1 MAPTLLNHPNLHV
14 HVASGDALDVR
25 EFSVTERMSS
35 LFEITLVVVCPNPDI
50 DFEAVVG
57 QSASFTIEADL
68 SGADP
73 RTWTG
78 LCNELEQLAAEESG
92 LSTYRLS
99 LVPTSWLLT
108 QRRNHRMF
116 QQKSELD
123 IVLQLLAEWGI
134 EPEKRLTASYKKRKY
149 RVQYG
154 ESDFA
159 FLSRMLEDAGISYF
173 FESGEATKLVLSD
186 APHRADAR
194 APIPFRE
201 NPTIA
206 DREHVRNVRVGR
218 RIRPGKYTMQDHD
231 YRKDPSF
238 KLLAEAK
245 QGQGIEERLE
255 RYHYTPGAFL
265 FGEGK
270 GESTPHADDKGKT
283 RTDEREAAILA
294 QKRLDAKRA
303 NARTITFVSNVL
315 TLAPGT
321 IMSLLDHPLRDL
333 ADGKRLLII
342 ETALQGTH
350 DGEWTLRGEATSA
363 DVVHRPAL
371 STPKPRTFGVESAT
385 VVGQA
390 GEEIH
395 TDEFGRV
402 RVHFH
407 WDRESK
413 MDDNSSCWI
422 HVSQTSAGAGFGATN
437 LPRVGQEVLVDF
449 LGGDPDRPI
458 IVGRVYT
465 QLQKTPYSLPASKTQ
480 SGWKSSSTNQTGGY
494 NEMMFD
500 DASGKELIRLQAEKD
515 WNQRV
520 KNDEEAVVGRNRT
533 RVVNNDESVTV
544 GNNRSR
550 IVKNDEDVI
559 IGKNLTRKIGAS
571 ERVVTMFNQINAV
584 GSNRSSSVGAVDSV
598 LAGEAIS
605 MTVSPPSQGEGDE
618 SGRGKGSGSE
628 SEGGSGKGTSQVI
641 SHDRIVLTTPG
652 GATILMEGSSISL
665 LAKTITFT
673 ASETLSAVGELG
685 ASLGA
690 LSGDVVVGSE
700 SGEVRIDAAGNRLM
714 LSGSTGAYL
723 SSSGGDVRINGGPL
737 VKINTAEPAMGP
749 PAPPPDLWM
758 EKDSGPVY

>member
-1 MAPTLLNHPNLHV
+1 MAATLLIHPNLHV

-57 QSASFTIEADL
+57 QSASFTLDEGL
-68 SGADP
+68 SGAAP

-78 LCNELEQLAAEESG
+78 LCNELQQIAVEESG

-99 LVPTSWLLT
+99 LVPTAWLLT

-123 IVLQLLAEWGI
+123 IALELLAEWGI

-173 FESGEATKLVLSD
+173 FASGETTKLVLSD
-186 APHRADAR
+186 APQRADAR

-201 NPTIA
+201 NPTAA
-206 DREHVRNVRVGR
+206 DREHVRKVHVGR

-265 FGEGK
+265 FGSDK

-283 RTDEREAAILA
+283 RTDEREATILA

-303 NARTITFVSNVL
+303 NARTITFVSNVV

-321 IMSLLDHPLRDL
+321 IMSLLDHPRSDL
-333 ADGKRLLII
+333 GNGKRLLIV

-350 DGEWTLRGEATSA
+350 DGEWTSRCEATSA
-363 DVVHRPAL
+363 DAVHRPAL
-371 STPKPRTFGVESAT
+371 STPRPRTSGVESAT

-422 HVSQTSAGAGFGATN
+422 HVSQTNAGAGFGATN

-458 IVGRVYT
+458 IIGRVYT
-465 QLQKTPYSLPASKTQ
+465 QLQKTPYSLPAGKTQ
-480 SGWKSSSTNQTGGY
+480 SGWKSNSTSQTGGY

-500 DASGKELIRLQAEKD
+500 DATGNELVRVQAEKD
-515 WNQRV
+515 WNKRV
-520 KNDEEAVVGRNRT
+520 KNDEEAVVGRNRM
-533 RVVNNDESVTV
+533 RVVKNDETVTV

-550 IVKNDEDVI
+550 IVKNDEEVI
-559 IGKNLTRKIGAS
+559 IGKNLTRTVGAS
-571 ERVVTMFNQINAV
+571 ERAVTMFNQVNAV
-584 GSNRSSSVGAVDSV
+584 GSNRSSSVGSVDSV
-598 LAGEAIS
+598 VAGTAVS
-605 MTVSPPSQGEGDE
+605 MTVSPPSQAEGDASGEGE
-618 SGRGKGSGSE
+618 RIGGAVGSGQ
-628 SEGGSGKGTSQVI
+628 GTTQVI
-641 SHDRIVLTTPG
+641 THDRIVLTTPG
-652 GATILMEGSSISL
+652 GATILMEGSSITLS
-665 LAKTITFT
+665 AKTITFT
-673 ASETLSAVGELG
+673 ASEKISAVGALG
-685 ASLGA
+685 ATLGA
-690 LSGDVVVGSE
+690 GEGDVVVASR
-700 SGEVRIDAAGNRLM
+700 SGEVRVFAESSKLKLVGA
-714 LSGSTGAYL
+714 TGTSL
-723 SSSGGDVRINGGPL
+723 SSSGGDVKINGGPL
-737 VKINTAEPAMGP
+737 VKINTIDSEMGP
-749 PAPPPDLWM
+749 PAPPPEWWI
-758 EKDSGPVY
+758 EKILGPLF